1 MWLHYSLRT
10 SLVSQ
15 GGAGTGAGKA
25 KPIPGVQPGTVP
37 NGEGFVLTHVL
48 HFGF

>member
-1 MWLHYSLRT
+1 MWLNYSPQT

-25 KPIPGVQPGTVP
+25 KPTPGVQPGTIP
-37 NGEGFVLTHVL
+37 NGQGFVLTRVL